1 MKNEDKV
8 YLYSDGSMCRVINK
22 NDKDVKQ
29 VDPFIIRKNLKIL
42 GSFIEDDGL
51 YFVLRDDNNKIYYM
65 SQDDFNRYV
74 EKHDIIL
81 DSEFEFVRKDN
92 TQSIREVN
100 TDNGWIS
107 LNDKKPDVVELC
119 MTNKEFYAIS
129 KPLRIKTYAGC
140 DFIARY
146 KITLDAYGFPINHS
160 VFMIDGLNKD
170 ATLDYDK
177 VQYWKEFEEE

>member
-1 MKNEDKV
+1 
-8 YLYSDGSMCRVINK
+8 
-22 NDKDVKQ
+22 
-29 VDPFIIRKNLKIL
+29 
-42 GSFIEDDGL
+42 
-51 YFVLRDDNNKIYYM
+51 
-65 SQDDFNRYV
+65 
-74 EKHDIIL
+74 
-81 DSEFEFVRKDN
+81 
-92 TQSIREVN
+92 
-100 TDNGWIS
+100 
-107 LNDKKPDVVELC
+107 

-146 KITLDAYGFPINHS
+146 KITLIAHDFPINHG